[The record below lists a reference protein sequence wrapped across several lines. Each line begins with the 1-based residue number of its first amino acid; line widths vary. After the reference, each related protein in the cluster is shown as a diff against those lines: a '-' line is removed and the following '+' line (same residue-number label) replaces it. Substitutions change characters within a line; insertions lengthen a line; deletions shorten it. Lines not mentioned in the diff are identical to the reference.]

1 MSASSAPTGIDAADA
16 GHMATAL
23 GLARRAL
30 GRAWPNPAVGCV
42 LVASRTQV
50 VGRGWTQI
58 GGRPHAEAEALARAG
73 EAARGA
79 TAYVTLEP
87 CAHQGVTPPCA
98 DALLAAGIGRAVIAV
113 EDPDPRVQGRGVDR
127 LRAAGT
133 EVRMGIGRAEAEE
146 INAGFFLKVRT
157 GRPLVTLKL
166 ATSLDGRIAL
176 RTGESRWIT
185 GEAARRRGHWLR
197 AIHDAVLVGSGT
209 ALADDPLLTCR
220 LEGLEGRSPVRVLL
234 DPRLKVPPR
243 AQLYR
248 NARDVPV
255 WLVVGDRA
263 TATSVAER
271 EALGAEPIRVSEDDT
286 GRVPIAEVLA
296 ALAGRGITR
305 LLVEGGSRLAA
316 VLLGAGLVDRLAWFR
331 APLVLGGDGLA
342 AADALGLARLA
353 DAPRFRR
360 VDVETV
366 GDDILE
372 TYAREG

>member
-1 MSASSAPTGIDAADA
+1 MTA
-16 GHMATAL
+16 AL

-30 GRAWPNPAVGCV
+30 GRAWPNPTVGCV
-42 LVASRTQV
+42 LVASRNRV

-98 DALLAAGIGRAVIAV
+98 DALLAAGIARAVVAV
-113 EDPDPRVQGRGVDR
+113 EDPDPRVQGRGIER
-127 LRAAGT
+127 LRVAGI
-133 EVRMGIGRAEAEE
+133 EVRTGIGRAEAEE

-197 AIHDAVLVGSGT
+197 ATHDAVLVGSGT

-234 DPRLKVPPR
+234 DPRLKVPLR

-263 TATSVAER
+263 TGASVAER
-271 EALGAEPIRVSEDDT
+271 EALGVEPVRVSEDDT
-286 GRVPIAEVLA
+286 GLVPMAEVLA

-316 VLLGAGLVDRLAWFR
+316 ALLGAGLVDRLAWFR
-331 APLVLGGDGLA
+331 APLVLGGDGLG

-360 VDVETV
+360 VDVERV

-372 TYAREG
+372 TYAREGQSSVSPI

>member
-1 MSASSAPTGIDAADA
+1 MAA
-16 GHMATAL
+16 AL

-42 LVASRTQV
+42 LVDSANTV

-58 GGRPHAEAEALARAG
+58 GGRPHAEAEALGLAG

-87 CAHQGVTPPCA
+87 CSHQGMTPPCA
-98 DALLAAGIGRAVIAV
+98 DALVGAGISRAVVAV
-113 EDPDPRVQGRGVDR
+113 EDPDPRVRGRGIER
-127 LRAAGT
+127 LRAAGI
-133 EVRMGIGRAEAEE
+133 EVRMGVGRAEAEE
-146 INAGFFLKVRT
+146 INAGFFLKVST

-176 RTGESRWIT
+176 KTGESRWIT
-185 GEAARRRGHWLR
+185 GERARRRGHWLR

-220 LEGLEGRSPVRVLL
+220 LEGLEARSPVRVLL

-248 NARDVPV
+248 NAHDVPV
-255 WLVVGDRA
+255 WLIVGDRA
-263 TATSVAER
+263 PGASVAER
-271 EALGAEPIRVSEDDT
+271 EALGVEPILVPEDDA
-286 GRVPIAEVLA
+286 GLVPLTQVLK
-296 ALAGRGITR
+296 ALGDRGITR
-305 LLVEGGSRLAA
+305 LLVEGGSRLATA
-316 VLLGAGLVDRLAWFR
+316 LLGAGLVDRLAWFR

-342 AADALGLARLA
+342 AADALGLVRLA
-353 DAPRFRR
+353 GAPRFRP
-360 VDVETV
+360 VDVEKL
-366 GDDILE
+366 GDDTLE
-372 TYAREG
+372 TYAREA